1 MLLTVAR
8 IGRPHGLRGE
18 VALDVRTDAPDE
30 RLAPGSVLTTEPA
43 SAGPLTILRA
53 RVQQERWFVTFDGVD
68 DRSAAEALNGVE
80 LVVDSDG
87 VSAEDDEDAW
97 YPHELVGLR
106 AEGTDGRVLGEIL
119 GLEHAP
125 AHDVLVLRE
134 PDGART
140 LVPFVRA
147 IVPVVDVPGGRV
159 VLDPPGG
166 LLASDAAN
174 LVVADDRSDAPSD
187 DRSDERARHGSDERA
202 DVFDGPADDGSD
214 DRADGSER

>member
-8 IGRPHGLRGE
+8 VGRAHGLRGE

-30 RLAPGSVLTTEPA
+30 RLAVGAVLTTEPA
-43 SAGPLTILRA
+43 SAGPLTIQRS
-53 RVQQERWFVTFDGVD
+53 RVQQGRWFVTFEGVA
-68 DRSAAEALNGVE
+68 DRTAAEALTGVT
-80 LVVDSDG
+80 LVVDSDDEADVG
-87 VSAEDDEDAW
+87 EDDDDAW

-106 AEGTDGRVLGEIL
+106 AEGTDGTVLGEVV

-125 AHDVLVLRE
+125 AHDLLVLRE

-166 LLASDAAN
+166 LLASDAAR
-174 LVVADDRSDAPSD
+174 LVVSD
-187 DRSDERARHGSDERA
+187 DETRG
-202 DVFDGPADDGSD
+202 
-214 DRADGSER
+214 